1 MKKFYCRLCGSDMY
15 DTIFKVKIPIVGR
28 MTKEP
33 TKINFIDEEEET
45 KNALFNLEPVHCKS
59 CGLVQLKNTA
69 EINLYDE
76 YEFTM
81 SYLKEFDDYTNSF
94 INQLSSSLENNQKKV
109 TEIGSNSGYLLN
121 KFQNLGWKVVGIE
134 PSRKL
139 AQQAI
144 ENGVD
149 TYIGYFGKNTYEEI
163 IDKYGTFSV
172 VILRHVLEHIDN
184 LHEMISAINKILD
197 EDGILAIEV
206 PYLLQIIRNKAFY
219 AFYHEHIIYFSVET
233 MRNLLETEGFYIS
246 YIAENK
252 SEGGGSFLI
261 YAKKGKIEQEIS
273 LVNDYIATEKRD
285 ITVETLDNLQFAIDE
300 KKTQINSTI
309 QKLHDEGKRIAAWG
323 AGQRGCV
330 LLNLCGL
337 TSKDIEYVVDMNKNY
352 QGKYIPGTDIR
363 VVPPEFHK
371 ENPVDLTLIFA
382 TGYADSIIS
391 ENTEY
396 IANGGQFEVV

>member
-1 MKKFYCRLCGSDMY
+1 MKIFYCRLCGSNMY
-15 DTIFKVKIPIVGR
+15 NTIFKVKIPIVGR

-33 TKINFIDEEEET
+33 TKIDGGGRYRT
-45 KNALFNLEPVHCKS
+45 LFDLEPVRCKS
-59 CGLVQLKNTA
+59 CGLVQLKDTID
-69 EINLYDE
+69 INLYDE

-94 INQLSSSLENNQKKV
+94 IEQLESNLENNQKKV

-134 PSRKL
+134 PSKKL

-144 ENGVD
+144 ESGVD
-149 TYIGYFGKNTYEEI
+149 TYVGYFGKNTYGEI

-184 LHEMISAINKILD
+184 LHGMCSAINKILD
-197 EDGILAIEV
+197 DNGILVIEV
-206 PYLLQIIRNKAFY
+206 PYLLQIVRNKAFY
-219 AFYHEHIIYFSVET
+219 AFYHEHIIYFSVEA
-233 MRNLLETEGFYIS
+233 MRNLLKTEGFYIS
-246 YIAENK
+246 YIAENR

-261 YAKKGKIEQEIS
+261 YAKKGQIEQEIG
-273 LVNDYIATEKRD
+273 LVDDYIAAEKRD
-285 ITVETLDNLQFAIDE
+285 ITVEALNNLQFAINE
-300 KKTQINSTI
+300 KKNQINSTI
-309 QKLHDEGKRIAAWG
+309 QKLHDEGKKVAAWG

-337 TSKDIEYVVDMNKNY
+337 TSKDIEYVVDMNRNY
-352 QGKYIPGTDIR
+352 QGKYIPGTDIK
-363 VVPPEFHK
+363 VVSPEFHK
-371 ENPVDLTLIFA
+371 ENPADLTLIFA

-391 ENTEY
+391 ENAEY
-396 IANGGQFEVV
+396 ISNGGRFVVV